1 MNNEELHASRGRVS
15 SMPGSSH
22 SLPAGT
28 KCDQHEDREAV
39 ARIQGETDSFGCEY
53 CMMCQECL
61 DQHRAYRAAELEK
74 EKRCDWCGC
83 MSKGV
88 RSRRDFEEGMSGRLY
103 DVCPACID
111 KENKLLAEEL
121 AENDRYRG
129 DYDDLIDDDDDYGP
143 QEWNEGDG
151 HGVGLHN
158 NEALGPADEEPRHA
172 TPKGSPIISYKKR
185 RKVLE
190 RPA

>member
-22 SLPAGT
+22 PLPAGT

-61 DQHRAYRAAELEK
+61 DQHRAYRAAELDK

-83 MSKGV
+83 MAKGV
-88 RSRRDFEEGMSGRLY
+88 RPRRDIDEGQAGRLY

-111 KENKLLAEEL
+111 KENKRLAEEL

-129 DYDDLIDDDDDYGP
+129 DYDDLIDDDDDYVLNDD
-143 QEWNEGDG
+143 WNNGDG
-151 HGVGLHN
+151 HGLSLHH
-158 NEALGPADEEPRHA
+158 APA
-172 TPKGSPIISYKKR
+172 PKPVITYKRVR
-185 RKVLE
+185 RLE
-190 RPA
+190 R